1 MRAAPSFAA
10 MAAKQ
15 MEMPKTSAILHSVF
29 RLQFGPLFY
38 TLAIFAVIV
47 ATFGFHVRRDS
58 IFACPAKLYD
68 GNSYLG
74 YCGATAYGD
83 YDHGAFWFGL
93 EPEARQHAAAAD
105 VLFIGNSRLQFGFSA
120 PALGRWFSANNLKY
134 YLVGFSHFEN
144 STFLGPLLRGLHP
157 RARAYVI
164 NVDDFFV
171 DNVTDPGNDVMH
183 GLNTRAR
190 YETKR
195 TWQTVHRIVC
205 TWQPSLCGDAI
216 TFYRQRET
224 GEWQQGWA
232 AARHQ
237 VLEPT
242 DPPVDYESVARM
254 KPIAERFIS
263 DLGVDRSCVFLTL
276 VPAAKPVSTNRATAS
291 ALAQELG
298 LDLISP
304 PLEGLRTFDDGC
316 HLDADSAERFVRA
329 FLEISGPRMQRC
341 LGLDG
346 RVAANPR

>member
-1 MRAAPSFAA
+1 MDIAERWTRAKFGEAAA
-10 MAAKQ
+10 MRSVLKSCRAWAAIPGRLEWRRSVTVQTPRGHLVRLGAGTRRPAKQ
-15 MEMPKTSAILHSVF
+15 MEMPTTSAILHSVF
-29 RLQFGPLFY
+29 RLQFIPLFY

-105 VLFIGNSRLQFGFSA
+105 MLFIGNSRLQFGFSA
-120 PALGRWFSANNLKY
+120 PALGRWFSANHLKY

-195 TWQTVHRIVC
+195 TW
-205 TWQPSLCGDAI
+205 
-216 TFYRQRET
+216 
-224 GEWQQGWA
+224 
-232 AARHQ
+232 
-237 VLEPT
+237 
-242 DPPVDYESVARM
+242 
-254 KPIAERFIS
+254 
-263 DLGVDRSCVFLTL
+263 
-276 VPAAKPVSTNRATAS
+276 
-291 ALAQELG
+291 
-298 LDLISP
+298 
-304 PLEGLRTFDDGC
+304 
-316 HLDADSAERFVRA
+316 
-329 FLEISGPRMQRC
+329 
-341 LGLDG
+341 
-346 RVAANPR
+346 